1 MELFNVKIKDAN
13 IYSAE
18 ATFASESYE
27 EARRIKAKLIHWVPV
42 GQDMPCK
49 VVMQDATIVEGVAES
64 SCKQLEPNAIV
75 QFERYGFARI
85 DQVGKEL
92 TAYYAHK

>member
-13 IYSAE
+13 VYSAE
-18 ATFASESYE
+18 ATFESESYD
-27 EARRIKAKLIHWVPV
+27 EARRVKAQLIHWVPV

-49 VVMQDATIVEGVAES
+49 IVMQDATVVEGVAES
-64 SCKQLEPNAIV
+64 LCKKLEPNAMI
-75 QFERYGFARI
+75 QFERYGFVRI
-85 DQVGKEL
+85 DEVGREL